1 MKKILIAAVLCFAL
15 LFAGCASESGSAD
28 YIGVDAAKEAALSS
42 AGIDAEE
49 AVFTSAS
56 LTEDDA
62 ADYYQVNFTAGGY
75 DYEFRVNALT
85 GVVIDC
91 VLPDTTAEAEPDAA
105 AESAEEE
112 AESAA
117 GTDASA
123 DTADQADSAEEE
135 AQTGGSGEITLDEA
149 KAIALAHAD
158 LSGDAVTFT
167 KARTDRYDGTS
178 FYKLAFYTADG
189 AEYEYKIRISD
200 GEILKFEMET
210 ELGAA
215 SSGTPLTAD
224 EAKALALTL
233 APGASESDIR
243 EFERDDED
251 GHTIYEGKIVLDG
264 LKVEFEIDADSGTFL
279 SWEGE
284 RT

>member
-28 YIGVDAAKEAALSS
+28 YIGVDAAKEAALNS
-42 AGIDAEE
+42 AGIDAGE

-91 VLPDTTAEAEPDAA
+91 VLPDTTAEV
-105 AESAEEE
+105 ESAEEE
-112 AESAA
+112 AEIAA
-117 GTDASA
+117 GTDTSE
-123 DTADQADSAEEE
+123 DTAGQADSAEEE
-135 AQTGGSGEITLDEA
+135 AQTGESGEITLDEA

-158 LSGDAVTFT
+158 LSEDAVTFT
-167 KARTDRYDGTS
+167 KARTDQYDGTS

-189 AEYEYKIRISD
+189 AEYEYKIRIPD
-200 GEILKFEMET
+200 GEILKFEMEA
-210 ELGAA
+210 EHAAA

-243 EFERDDED
+243 KFEKDDED
-251 GHTIYEGKIVLDG
+251 GHTIYEGKIVFDG

>member
-28 YIGVDAAKEAALSS
+28 YIGVDAAKEAALNS
-42 AGIDAEE
+42 AGIDAGE

-91 VLPDTTAEAEPDAA
+91 VLPDTTAEAE
-105 AESAEEE
+105 SAEEE

-117 GTDASA
+117 GTDTSE
-123 DTADQADSAEEE
+123 DTAGQADSAEEE
-135 AQTGGSGEITLDEA
+135 AQTGESGEITLDEA

-158 LSGDAVTFT
+158 LSEDAVTFT
-167 KARTDRYDGTS
+167 KARTDQYDGTS

-189 AEYEYKIRISD
+189 AEYEYKIRIPD

-243 EFERDDED
+243 EFEKDDED
-251 GHTIYEGKIVLDG
+251 GHTIYEGKIVFDG